1 MIAALVLVLFSAPS
15 PPPLDAPAYRERLEQ
30 ILARREFRAVPRV
43 ADPEQAPTV
52 VQPPGFFQWVVERI
66 GDALATGFEWLS
78 KWLFREPAPDP
89 SSRPGPGGLS
99 RPAVYA
105 LGLGA
110 AALLVVL
117 LVRVLKQR
125 AAPGPTPPPAPT
137 PLSRGAQPDALAQ
150 PAEAWARL
158 ADRFA
163 RNGEWRLAL
172 RAAFLE
178 LLVLLHE
185 RGAIRYER
193 QRTNGEYADALAHG
207 PAGKPFGLLA
217 SAFDEAWYGNRP
229 FGETAYRAAI
239 EWARGVDRATARAT
253 TPGSAA

>member
-1 MIAALVLVLFSAPS
+1 MIGALLLLLSAPPS

-43 ADPEQAPTV
+43 ADPEEAPAA
-52 VQPPGFFQWVVERI
+52 VQPPGFFRWLVQRI
-66 GDALATGFEWLS
+66 GDALATVFEWLS
-78 KWLFREPAPDP
+78 KWLFKDPGPDP
-89 SSRPGPGGLS
+89 SSQAGTGGPS
-99 RPAVYA
+99 RSAVYA

-117 LVRVLKQR
+117 LMRVFRQR
-125 AAPGPTPPPAPT
+125 DAPGPPPPPAPT
-137 PLSRGAQPDALAQ
+137 SLSRGAQPDALSQ

-193 QRTNGEYADALAHG
+193 QRTNGEYVEVLADG
-207 PAGKPFGLLA
+207 PAGKSFGLLVG
-217 SAFDEAWYGNRP
+217 AFDEAWYGNRP

-239 EWARGVDRATARAT
+239 EWVRGVDRATARAA